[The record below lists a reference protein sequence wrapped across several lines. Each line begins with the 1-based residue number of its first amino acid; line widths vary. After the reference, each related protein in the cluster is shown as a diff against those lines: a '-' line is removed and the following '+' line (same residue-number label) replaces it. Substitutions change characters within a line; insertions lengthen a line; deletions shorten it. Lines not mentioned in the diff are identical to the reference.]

1 MKQLLTAILAGVG
14 LLAGLNAAIAAGDH
28 ATQKAAP
35 EPDETGC
42 GQYDVKG
49 RDNASESEGRD
60 PRREESVHGLRKQH
74 GKFRGAEAHEQTA

>member
-35 EPDETGC
+35 NQMRLAAGSTTSKDATTHPKAKAETQGA
-42 GQYDVKG
+42 KK
-49 RDNASESEGRD
+49 ATK
-60 PRREESVHGLRKQH
+60 GLRKQD
-74 GKFRGAEAHEQTA
+74 GKFRGAETHEETT